1 MYKRQAIKD
10 VGRETS
16 MFFARCIVALFIVF
30 ILMVVLISRQFK
42 LQVLD
47 YQKYQTQSENN
58 RISIQSVAPVR
69 GLIYDR
75 DGKLLAQNRSI
86 FTLEITPEQTRDLP
100 KLVQELRNV
109 LTISDEQV
117 LKFLEQ
123 IKFRP
128 KFNSYVLKSN
138 LTEEE
143 VAKFSVVQHMYPGA
157 SLEARLE
164 RYYPYKGDLVHVLGR
179 MGAIN
184 VEELEAMDEET
195 RLRYAATS
203 KIGKLGL
210 ERYYESILH
219 GEVGSQRVETDVRGR
234 IIRVLERDEPVAGMD
249 IHLHLDLGLQRKAT
263 ELMKEVGAR
272 GAIVAIEPATGGV
285 LAMVSQ
291 PGYDPNLFTGGISG
305 EEYRKLLTPE
315 RPLYNRA
322 VQGTYSPAST
332 IKPHLAWLGLKEG
345 VITPETKI
353 RDPGWFSLPNNDRRY
368 RDWKR
373 WGHAPYMDVVDSI
386 IESCDT
392 FFYDLAVRIGID
404 RIHEGMLQFGFGQ
417 KTGIDMEE
425 EKIGILPSREW
436 KRTARKEPWY
446 NGDTVNIGIGQGYWT
461 VTPLQL
467 ANATAV
473 IANDGIRYQLQLVRK
488 FVEGNIHEQNV
499 PVMAYHQIEIGD
511 GRWLDLVKESM
522 RDVVTGAKGTAR
534 TAFQGAEYIAAGK
547 TGTAQV
553 KSLGEEEEYDA
564 ETLAEKFHDNALF
577 IGYAPY
583 ENPKIAI
590 AVVMENAGGGGSNA
604 APIARKLMDYYLIE
618 QYLIEQHQE
627 SEQTTE
633 TEVVNNGSAQ

>member
-184 VEELEAMDEET
+184 VEELEAMDEQT

-249 IHLHLDLGLQRKAT
+249 IHLHLDIGLQRKAT

>member
-30 ILMVVLISRQFK
+30 ILMLVLISRQFK

-100 KLVQELRNV
+100 KLVEELRKV

-184 VEELEAMDEET
+184 VEELEAMDEQT

-234 IIRVLERDEPVAGMD
+234 IIRVLERNEPVAGMD
-249 IHLHLDLGLQRKAT
+249 IHLHLDLGLQRRAT

-272 GAIVAIEPATGGV
+272 GAIVAVEPSTGGV

-291 PGYDPNLFTGGISG
+291 PGYDPNLFTGGIST
-305 EEYRKLLTPE
+305 EDYKKLLTPE

-322 VQGTYSPAST
+322 VQGTYAPAST

-373 WGHAPYMDVVDSI
+373 WGHAPFMDVVDSI

-404 RIHEGMLQFGFGQ
+404 RIHEGMMQFGFGQ

-473 IANDGIRYQLQLVRK
+473 LANDGIRYQLQLVRE

-499 PVMAYHQIEIGD
+499 PVMAYHQIDTGD

-522 RDVVTGAKGTAR
+522 RDVVTGVKGTAR
-534 TAFQGAEYIAAGK
+534 SAFQGAEYIAAGK

-604 APIARKLMDYYLIE
+604 APIARKLMDYYLID
-618 QYLIEQHQE
+618 QYLIEQYQE
-627 SEQTTE
+627 SEQSTE
-633 TEVVNNGSAQ
+633 TEVVKNGPAQ

>member
-30 ILMVVLISRQFK
+30 ILMLVLISRQFK

-100 KLVQELRNV
+100 KLVEELRKV

-164 RYYPYKGDLVHVLGR
+164 RYYPYKDELVHVLGR

-184 VEELEAMDEET
+184 VEELEAMDEQT

-249 IHLHLDLGLQRKAT
+249 IHLHLDLGLQRRAT

-272 GAIVAIEPATGGV
+272 GAIVAVEPSTGGV

-291 PGYDPNLFTGGISG
+291 PGYDPNLFTGGISADD
-305 EEYRKLLTPE
+305 YKKLLTPE

-322 VQGTYSPAST
+322 VQGTYAPAST

-473 IANDGIRYQLQLVRK
+473 IANDGIRYQLQLVRE

-499 PVMAYHQIEIGD
+499 PVMAYHQIDTGD

-522 RDVVTGAKGTAR
+522 RDVIIGTKGTGR
-534 TAFQGAEYIAAGK
+534 SAFQGAEYVAAGK

-618 QYLIEQHQE
+618 QYQE
-627 SEQTTE
+627 NEETTDP
-633 TEVVNNGSAQ
+633 EVVNNGSAQ

>member
-16 MFFARCIVALFIVF
+16 MFFARCIVALFIVLV
-30 ILMVVLISRQFK
+30 LMVVLISRQFK
-42 LQVLD
+42 LQVID
-47 YQKYQTQSENN
+47 HQKYQTQSENN
-58 RISIQSVAPVR
+58 RISVQPIAPVR

-86 FTLEITPEQTRDLP
+86 FTLEITPEQTKDLP
-100 KLVQELRNV
+100 RLVDELRRV

-138 LTEEE
+138 LSEEE
-143 VAKFSVVQHMYPGA
+143 VAKFSVVQHMYPGV

-164 RYYPYKGDLVHVLGR
+164 RYYPYGDELVHVLGR

-184 VEELEAMDEET
+184 LEELEMMDEET
-195 RLRYAATS
+195 RQRYAATS
-203 KIGKLGL
+203 KMGKLGL
-210 ERYYESILH
+210 ERNYESILH

-234 IIRVLERDEPVAGMD
+234 IIRVLERTDPVAGMD

-263 ELMKEVGAR
+263 QLMKEVNAS
-272 GAIVAIEPATGGV
+272 GAIVAVEPSTGGV

-291 PGYDPNLFTGGISG
+291 PGYDPNMFTGGISSSD
-305 EEYRKLLTPE
+305 YQKLLTPD

-322 VQGTYSPAST
+322 VQGTYAPAST

-345 VITPETKI
+345 VITPQTKV

-368 RDWKR
+368 RDWKA
-373 WGHAPYMDVVDSI
+373 WGHAPYMDVVGSI

-404 RIHEGMLQFGFGQ
+404 RINEGMMQFGFGQ

-425 EKIGILPSREW
+425 EKVGILPSREW
-436 KRTARKEPWY
+436 KRSVRKEPWY

-473 IANDGIRYQLQLVRK
+473 LANDGIRYQLQLVK
-488 FVEGNIHEQNV
+488 EFVDGAIHEQNV
-499 PVMAYHQIEIGD
+499 PVMAYHQIEVGD
-511 GRWLDLVKESM
+511 GQWLDLVKGGM
-522 RDVVTGAKGTAR
+522 HDVVHGAKGTAR
-534 TAFQGAEYIAAGK
+534 GAFADTRYEAAGK

-553 KSLGEEEEYDA
+553 KSIAEDEEYDA
-564 ETLAEKFHDNALF
+564 ETLEKKFHDNALF
-577 IGYAPY
+577 IGYAPF
-583 ENPKIAI
+583 NSPKIALV
-590 AVVMENAGGGGSNA
+590 VVMENAGGGSSNA
-604 APIARKLMDYYLIE
+604 APIARELMDFYLLEDAE
-618 QYLIEQHQE
+618 QQ
-627 SEQTTE
+627 SEDANDVTT
-633 TEVVNNGSAQ
+633 Q

>member
-100 KLVQELRNV
+100 KLVEELRKV

-249 IHLHLDLGLQRKAT
+249 IHLHLDLGLQRRAT

-404 RIHEGMLQFGFGQ
+404 RIHEGMMQFGFGQ

-473 IANDGIRYQLQLVRK
+473 IANDGIRYQLQLVRE

-499 PVMAYHQIEIGD
+499 PVMAYHQIDTGD

-522 RDVVTGAKGTAR
+522 REVITGTKGTAR

-604 APIARKLMDYYLIE
+604 APIARKLMDYYLID

-627 SEQTTE
+627 SEPTTE

>member
-234 IIRVLERDEPVAGMD
+234 IIRVLERNEPVAGMD
-249 IHLHLDLGLQRKAT
+249 IHLHLDLGLQRRAT

-272 GAIVAIEPATGGV
+272 GAIVAIEPSTGGV

-404 RIHEGMLQFGFGQ
+404 RIHEGMMQFGFGQ

-499 PVMAYHQIEIGD
+499 PVMAYHQIEVGD

-522 RDVVTGAKGTAR
+522 REVVTGTKGTAR

-604 APIARKLMDYYLIE
+604 APIARELMDYYLVD

-627 SEQTTE
+627 SEPTTE

>member
-100 KLVQELRNV
+100 KLVEELRKV

-219 GEVGSQRVETDVRGR
+219 GEVGSQRVETDVRG
-234 IIRVLERDEPVAGMD
+234 
-249 IHLHLDLGLQRKAT
+249 
-263 ELMKEVGAR
+263 
-272 GAIVAIEPATGGV
+272 
-285 LAMVSQ
+285 VS
-291 PGYDPNLFTGGISG
+291 F
-305 EEYRKLLTPE
+305 
-315 RPLYNRA
+315 
-322 VQGTYSPAST
+322 
-332 IKPHLAWLGLKEG
+332 
-345 VITPETKI
+345 
-353 RDPGWFSLPNNDRRY
+353 
-368 RDWKR
+368 
-373 WGHAPYMDVVDSI
+373 
-386 IESCDT
+386 
-392 FFYDLAVRIGID
+392 
-404 RIHEGMLQFGFGQ
+404 
-417 KTGIDMEE
+417 
-425 EKIGILPSREW
+425 
-436 KRTARKEPWY
+436 
-446 NGDTVNIGIGQGYWT
+446 
-461 VTPLQL
+461 
-467 ANATAV
+467 
-473 IANDGIRYQLQLVRK
+473 
-488 FVEGNIHEQNV
+488 
-499 PVMAYHQIEIGD
+499 AY
-511 GRWLDLVKESM
+511 
-522 RDVVTGAKGTAR
+522 
-534 TAFQGAEYIAAGK
+534 
-547 TGTAQV
+547 
-553 KSLGEEEEYDA
+553 
-564 ETLAEKFHDNALF
+564 
-577 IGYAPY
+577 
-583 ENPKIAI
+583 
-590 AVVMENAGGGGSNA
+590 
-604 APIARKLMDYYLIE
+604 
-618 QYLIEQHQE
+618 
-627 SEQTTE
+627 
-633 TEVVNNGSAQ
+633 

>member
-100 KLVQELRNV
+100 KLVEELRKV

-249 IHLHLDLGLQRKAT
+249 IHLHLDLGLQRRAT

-404 RIHEGMLQFGFGQ
+404 RIHEGMMQFGFGQ

-473 IANDGIRYQLQLVRK
+473 IANDGIRYQLQLVRE

-499 PVMAYHQIEIGD
+499 PVMAYHQIDTGD

-522 RDVVTGAKGTAR
+522 REVITGTKGTAR

-618 QYLIEQHQE
+618 QYQE
-627 SEQTTE
+627 NEETTE
-633 TEVVNNGSAQ
+633 PEVVNNGSAQ

>member
-1 MYKRQAIKD
+1 
-10 VGRETS
+10 
-16 MFFARCIVALFIVF
+16 
-30 ILMVVLISRQFK
+30 
-42 LQVLD
+42 
-47 YQKYQTQSENN
+47 
-58 RISIQSVAPVR
+58 
-69 GLIYDR
+69 
-75 DGKLLAQNRSI
+75 
-86 FTLEITPEQTRDLP
+86 
-100 KLVQELRNV
+100 
-109 LTISDEQV
+109 
-117 LKFLEQ
+117 
-123 IKFRP
+123 
-128 KFNSYVLKSN
+128 
-138 LTEEE
+138 
-143 VAKFSVVQHMYPGA
+143 
-157 SLEARLE
+157 
-164 RYYPYKGDLVHVLGR
+164 
-179 MGAIN
+179 
-184 VEELEAMDEET
+184 
-195 RLRYAATS
+195 
-203 KIGKLGL
+203 
-210 ERYYESILH
+210 
-219 GEVGSQRVETDVRGR
+219 
-234 IIRVLERDEPVAGMD
+234 MD

>member
-100 KLVQELRNV
+100 KLVEELRKV

-249 IHLHLDLGLQRKAT
+249 IHLHLDLGLQRRAT

-404 RIHEGMLQFGFGQ
+404 RIHEGMTQFGFGQ

-425 EKIGILPSREW
+425 EKVGILPSREW

-473 IANDGIRYQLQLVRK
+473 IANDGIRYQLQLVRE

-499 PVMAYHQIEIGD
+499 PVMAYHQIDTGD

-522 RDVVTGAKGTAR
+522 REVITGTKGTAR

-618 QYLIEQHQE
+618 QYQE
-627 SEQTTE
+627 NEPTTE

>member
-30 ILMVVLISRQFK
+30 ILFVVLITRQFK

-58 RISIQSVAPVR
+58 RISIQPIAPVR

-75 DGKLLAQNRSI
+75 KGKLLAQNRSI
-86 FTLEITPEQTRDLP
+86 FTLEITPEQTNDLSS
-100 KLVQELRNV
+100 LVTELRKV
-109 LTISDEQV
+109 LVITDEQV

-123 IKFRP
+123 VKFRP

-138 LTEEE
+138 LNEQE
-143 VAKFSVVQHMYPGA
+143 VAKFSVVQHLYPGA
-157 SLEARLE
+157 SVEARLE
-164 RYYPYKGDLVHVLGR
+164 RYYPYGDELVHVLGR
-179 MGAIN
+179 MGAITL
-184 VEELEAMDEET
+184 EELEAMDEDT
-195 RLRYAATS
+195 RRRYAATS

-219 GEVGSQRVETDVRGR
+219 GEVGSQKVETDVRGR
-234 IIRVLERDEPVAGMD
+234 IIRVLERTDPIAGMD
-249 IHLHLDLGLQRKAT
+249 LHLHLDLGLQRKAT

-272 GAIVAIEPATGGV
+272 GAIVVVEPATGGV

-291 PGYDPNLFTGGISG
+291 PGYDPNLFTGGISS
-305 EEYRKLLTPE
+305 EDYAKLLTPE

-345 VITPETKI
+345 VITPQTKI
-353 RDPGWFSLPNNDRRY
+353 RDPGWFSLPNNERRY
-368 RDWKR
+368 RDWKA

-404 RIHEGMLQFGFGQ
+404 RINEGMMQFGFGQ
-417 KTGIDMEE
+417 KTGIDMQE
-425 EKIGILPSREW
+425 EKVGILPSREW
-436 KRTARKEPWY
+436 KRSVRKEPWY
-446 NGDTVNIGIGQGYWT
+446 NGDTVNIGIGQGFWT

-473 IANDGIRYQLQLVRK
+473 IANDGIRYQLQLVK
-488 FVEGNIHEQNV
+488 EFVDGNIHEQNV

-522 RDVVTGAKGTAR
+522 HDVTKGPKGTAR
-534 TAFQGAEYIAAGK
+534 TAFADASYEAAGK

-553 KSLGEEEEYDA
+553 KSLAEDEEYDA
-564 ETLAEKFHDNALF
+564 ETLEKKFHDNALF

-583 ENPKIAI
+583 ESPKMAI

-604 APIARKLMDYYLIE
+604 APIARRLMDYYLLERE
-618 QYLIEQHQE
+618 QANSTNTDQE
-627 SEQTTE
+627 TD
-633 TEVVNNGSAQ
+633 NNGATE

>member
-100 KLVQELRNV
+100 KLVEELRKV

-164 RYYPYKGDLVHVLGR
+164 RYYPYKDELVHVLGR

-234 IIRVLERDEPVAGMD
+234 IIRVLERNEPVAGMD

-272 GAIVAIEPATGGV
+272 GAIVAVEPSTGGV

-291 PGYDPNLFTGGISG
+291 PGYDPNLFTGGISADD
-305 EEYRKLLTPE
+305 YKKLLTPE

-322 VQGTYSPAST
+322 VQGTYAPAST

-404 RIHEGMLQFGFGQ
+404 RIHEGMMQFGFGQ

-473 IANDGIRYQLQLVRK
+473 LANDGIRYQLQLVRE

-499 PVMAYHQIEIGD
+499 PVMAYHQIDTGD

-534 TAFQGAEYIAAGK
+534 SAFQGAEYIAAGK

-604 APIARKLMDYYLIE
+604 APIARKLMDYYLID

-627 SEQTTE
+627 SEQSTE
-633 TEVVNNGSAQ
+633 TEVVKNGSAQ

>member
-16 MFFARCIVALFIVF
+16 MFFARCIVALLIVF
-30 ILMVVLISRQFK
+30 ILMLVLISRQFK

-47 YQKYQTQSENN
+47 YEKYQTQSENN

-100 KLVQELRNV
+100 KLVQELRKV
-109 LTISDEQV
+109 LSISDEQV

-164 RYYPYKGDLVHVLGR
+164 RYYPYKDELVHVLGR

-249 IHLHLDLGLQRKAT
+249 IHLYLDLGLQRKAT
-263 ELMKEVGAR
+263 QLMKEVGAR
-272 GAIVAIEPATGGV
+272 GSIVAVDPATGGV

-291 PGYDPNLFTGGISG
+291 PGYDPNLFTGGISS
-305 EEYRKLLTPE
+305 EDYRKLLTPE

-322 VQGTYSPAST
+322 VQGTYAPAST

-404 RIHEGMLQFGFGQ
+404 RIHDGMMQFGFGQ

-436 KRTARKEPWY
+436 KQTARKEAWY

-473 IANDGIRYQLQLVRK
+473 FANDGIRYQLQLVRE
-488 FVEGNIHEQNV
+488 FVDGNIHEQNV
-499 PVMAYHQIEIGD
+499 PVMAYHQIEVGD

-522 RDVVTGAKGTAR
+522 RDVITGAKGTGR
-534 TAFQGAEYIAAGK
+534 TAFLDAKYIAAGK

-583 ENPKIAI
+583 ESPKIAI

-618 QYLIEQHQE
+618 QYQE
-627 SEQTTE
+627 SEETTE
-633 TEVVNNGSAQ
+633 PEVVNNGTAQ

>member
-16 MFFARCIVALFIVF
+16 MFFARCIVALLIVF
-30 ILMVVLISRQFK
+30 ILLLVLISRQFK

-47 YQKYQTQSENN
+47 YEKYQTQSENN

-100 KLVQELRNV
+100 KLVQELRKV
-109 LTISDEQV
+109 LSISDEQV

-164 RYYPYKGDLVHVLGR
+164 RYYPYKDELVHVLGR

-249 IHLHLDLGLQRKAT
+249 IHLYLDLGLQRKAT
-263 ELMKEVGAR
+263 QLMKEVGAR
-272 GAIVAIEPATGGV
+272 GSIVAVDPATGGV

-291 PGYDPNLFTGGISG
+291 PGYDPNLFTGGISS
-305 EEYRKLLTPE
+305 EDYRKLLTPE

-332 IKPHLAWLGLKEG
+332 IKPHLAWIGLKEG
-345 VITPETKI
+345 VITPDTKV

-404 RIHEGMLQFGFGQ
+404 RIHDGMMQFGFGQ

-425 EKIGILPSREW
+425 EKVGILPSREW
-436 KRTARKEPWY
+436 KRSARKEPWY

-473 IANDGIRYQLQLVRK
+473 LANDGIRYQLQLVRE
-488 FVEGNIHEQNV
+488 FVDGNIHEQNV
-499 PVMAYHQIEIGD
+499 PVMAYHQIEVGD

-522 RDVVTGAKGTAR
+522 RDVITGTKGTAR
-534 TAFQGAEYIAAGK
+534 SAFQGAEYIAAGK

-583 ENPKIAI
+583 ESPQIAI

-618 QYLIEQHQE
+618 QYQE
-627 SEQTTE
+627 SEETTE
-633 TEVVNNGSAQ
+633 PEVETNGTAQ

>member
-30 ILMVVLISRQFK
+30 VLLIVLISRQFK
-42 LQVLD
+42 LQVVD

-58 RISIQSVAPVR
+58 RISIQSIAPVR

-75 DGKLLAQNRSI
+75 NGQLLAQNRSI

-100 KLVQELRNV
+100 ALITELRSV
-109 LTISDEQV
+109 LEISEEQV

-123 IKFRP
+123 VKFRP

-138 LTEEE
+138 LSEDE
-143 VAKFSVVQHMYPGA
+143 VAKFSVVQHLYPGA
-157 SLEARLE
+157 SVEARLE
-164 RYYPYKGDLVHVLGR
+164 RYYPYGDELVHVLGR

-184 VEELEAMDEET
+184 IEELEAMDEDT
-195 RLRYAATS
+195 RRRYAATS
-203 KIGKLGL
+203 KMGKLGL
-210 ERYYESILH
+210 ERYYENILH
-219 GEVGSQRVETDVRGR
+219 GEVGSQRVETDARGR
-234 IIRVLERDEPVAGMD
+234 IIRVLERNNPIAGMD
-249 IHLHLDLGLQRKAT
+249 LHLHLDLGLQRKAT

-272 GAIVAIEPATGGV
+272 GAIVAVEPSTGGV

-291 PGYDPNLFTGGISG
+291 PGYDPNLFTGGISSHD
-305 EEYRKLLTPE
+305 YQKLLTPE
-315 RPLYNRA
+315 RPLFNRA
-322 VQGTYSPAST
+322 AQGTYSPAST
-332 IKPHLAWLGLKEG
+332 IKPHLAWVGLKEG

-353 RDPGWFSLPNNDRRY
+353 RDPGWFTLPNNDRRY

-404 RIHEGMLQFGFGQ
+404 RINKGMMQFGFGQ

-473 IANDGIRYQLQLVRK
+473 IANDGIRYQLQLVKK
-488 FVEGNIHEQNV
+488 FVTGGIHEQNV
-499 PVMAYHQIEIGD
+499 PVMAYHQIEVGD
-511 GRWLDLVKESM
+511 GRWLDLVKDSM
-522 RDVVTGAKGTAR
+522 HDVTRGAKGTAR
-534 TAFQGAEYIAAGK
+534 TAFVGAAYEAAGK

-564 ETLAEKFHDNALF
+564 ETLAEEFHDNALF
-577 IGYAPY
+577 IGYAPFD
-583 ENPKIAI
+583 NPRIAI
-590 AVVMENAGGGGSNA
+590 ALVMENAGGGGSNA
-604 APIARKLMDYYLIE
+604 APIARKMMDYYLLE
-618 QYLIEQHQE
+618 Q
-627 SEQTTE
+627 SEVKSE
-633 TEVVNNGSAQ
+633 EVTDGAAQ